1 MNLLLKSSSHP
12 LQLLLI
18 FYFKL
23 KQMSSSC
30 VYVTGNMFFA
40 RYFFGRDG
48 VIIKLLKSFGQN
60 NLWKIIRVSTKVKK
74 KTRCNGMMWTNLE
87 ISNLVKWRK
96 NHRRQTTSRCWT
108 WWESIVSSSSRPSLV
123 FDSGD
128 GNVTLL
134 RLDGMPSNR
143 SYFTVSAD
151 QVLDVADG
159 FGEAQVVEIE
169 HVLNQVEL

>member
-1 MNLLLKSSSHP
+1 
-12 LQLLLI
+12 
-18 FYFKL
+18 
-23 KQMSSSC
+23 
-30 VYVTGNMFFA
+30 
-40 RYFFGRDG
+40 
-48 VIIKLLKSFGQN
+48 
-60 NLWKIIRVSTKVKK
+60 
-74 KTRCNGMMWTNLE
+74 
-87 ISNLVKWRK
+87 
-96 NHRRQTTSRCWT
+96 
-108 WWESIVSSSSRPSLV
+108 V